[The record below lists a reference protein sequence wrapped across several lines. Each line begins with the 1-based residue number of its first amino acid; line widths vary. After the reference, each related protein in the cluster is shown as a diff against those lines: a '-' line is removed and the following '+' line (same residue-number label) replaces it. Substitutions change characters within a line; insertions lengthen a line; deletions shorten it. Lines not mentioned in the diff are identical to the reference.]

1 MAKRI
6 GVVGSVVVLSLL
18 QAAAVSAQ
26 TPVPPAEAPPPAAAT
41 MPPPMISAAPP
52 PRENSINGSPLGLLS
67 LNYALNY
74 ERLLDGMHGLLVE
87 GVFSLSSNSTSKSS
101 LYGGGVGYRWHWSGQ
116 QQSGFLGLMAGYSVG
131 SGTSTV
137 TSGGTT
143 STFDLTIKAPWVV
156 ANIGKRWAWDSGFN
170 VTFRI
175 GAGWAGYKVSS
186 NSTDPNV
193 QMGVDALQDLLE
205 LIPIALDG
213 ELSVGYIF

>member
-1 MAKRI
+1 MAKRL
-6 GVVGSVVVLSLL
+6 GVVGSVLVASVL

-26 TPVPPAEAPPPAAAT
+26 TAPPEAPPPAGAT
-41 MPPPMISAAPP
+41 APPPMLSAPAR

-74 ERLLDGMHGLLVE
+74 ERLVDGMHGFLLE

-101 LYGGGVGYRWHWSGQ
+101 MYGGGAGYRWHWSGQ

-156 ANIGKRWAWDSGFN
+156 ANIGKRWAWDSGLN

-186 NSTDPNV
+186 NSMDPNV